1 MIICIQIYCD
11 IKLQLCPAGPL
22 ECLCGGVLRNTALD
36 LAIGMDTEE
45 MDVVATA
52 AYEEATKDLLN

>member
-1 MIICIQIYCD
+1 MIISIQIYCD

-22 ECLCGGVLRNTALD
+22 ECLWGEFLRNTALD
-36 LAIGMDTEE
+36 LAVGMDTEE

-52 AYEEATKDLLN
+52 AYEEATKDSLD

>member
-1 MIICIQIYCD
+1 MIICIQTCGD
-11 IKLQLCPAGPL
+11 IKLQLCPVGPL

-36 LAIGMDTEE
+36 LAVGMDTEK

-52 AYEEATKDLLN
+52 AYEEAT